1 MGDAVAHRKIELQSP
16 EDLVYLINNV
26 RKAAADSI
34 NAAFPPVEGEDG
46 HGEDELR
53 VQIERLVEE
62 YITKTFTYA
71 APNLSIN
78 GNESIDPT
86 LYLSSSSVPLEQEE
100 AYEPFD
106 ARKRE
111 TLFNLA
117 GKEQDLLKEI
127 AELKKRVP
135 QTVARDWSESVRKGI
150 EADAETWERVRT
162 EVVKRAE
169 GVVDGEAEGEERK
182 RKRRV
187 LGDWKLERQG
197 AVEEK
202 FSGAVETLE
211 RLKRDMPATV
221 AKMERARV
229 AGSYVVEGQ

>member
-1 MGDAVAHRKIELQSP
+1 M
-16 EDLVYLINNV
+16 
-26 RKAAADSI
+26 
-34 NAAFPPVEGEDG
+34 
-46 HGEDELR
+46 
-53 VQIERLVEE
+53 
-62 YITKTFTYA
+62 
-71 APNLSIN
+71 
-78 GNESIDPT
+78 
-86 LYLSSSSVPLEQEE
+86 PLEQEE